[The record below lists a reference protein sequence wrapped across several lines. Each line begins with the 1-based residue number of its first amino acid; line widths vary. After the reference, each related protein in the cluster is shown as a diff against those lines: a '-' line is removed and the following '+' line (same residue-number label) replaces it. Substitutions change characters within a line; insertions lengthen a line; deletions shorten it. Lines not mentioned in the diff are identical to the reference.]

1 MQAGWG
7 AAQRGTFR
15 LLLSKDYTD
24 ETVNNIRAIE
34 MTWQDRKI
42 YFTVDVN
49 TFVSE
54 MMERSLSV
62 PFNLSLPFLLSQEMF
77 KGIYVAVWK
86 SEF

>member
-1 MQAGWG
+1 
-7 AAQRGTFR
+7 
-15 LLLSKDYTD
+15 
-24 ETVNNIRAIE
+24 

-42 YFTVDVN
+42 YFTVYVN

-54 MMERSLSV
+54 KMERSLSV

-86 SEF
+86 SEFLISDTEKEITVSRRCR

>member
-1 MQAGWG
+1 
-7 AAQRGTFR
+7 
-15 LLLSKDYTD
+15 
-24 ETVNNIRAIE
+24 

-62 PFNLSLPFLLSQEMF
+62 PFNLSLPFLLSQDMF